1 MIATERLISTPT
13 VELPASRAASLRR
26 WNIGLGLVHAVQAV
40 AVLGLATAFALPVTA
55 TLNIFALNMWLQY
68 RRVESVEVVRL
79 RREGL
84 LHAQPGREVGAR
96 LAGVRGDT
104 GGLIP
109 SDASGHLSLHEAADL
124 LGVHYMTIYRR
135 VRLGILPARKIGGT
149 WMVDPADLERA
160 TTTPDRGRRRRGG
173 SHPRVSI
180 WQERLQA
187 RMLSGDVAGSWQV
200 IEAAMASGLEPGEIY
215 VRVLAPSLHA
225 IGALW
230 QSGGISVDQE
240 HLASSVATTLIGRLG
255 PRFVHPGRK
264 KGVVIVAMPPGERH
278 GLGVAMLADIL
289 TDAGYGVLNLGP
301 DTPNASLAAAMRD
314 AGPLAAVV
322 VSVVDIERRPAA
334 GRLLAAARRERPS
347 VPRLVGGNAVP
358 DERVALDLGA
368 DGWVADPRGLGDLI
382 EALRARA

>member
-1 MIATERLISTPT
+1 M
-13 VELPASRAASLRR
+13 
-26 WNIGLGLVHAVQAV
+26 
-40 AVLGLATAFALPVTA
+40 
-55 TLNIFALNMWLQY
+55 
-68 RRVESVEVVRL
+68 
-79 RREGL
+79 
-84 LHAQPGREVGAR
+84 
-96 LAGVRGDT
+96 
-104 GGLIP
+104 IP
-109 SDASGHLSLHEAADL
+109 SDASGHVSLHEAADI

-160 TTTPDRGRRRRGG
+160 TTTSDRGRRRRG

-180 WQERLQA
+180 WQARLQA

-215 VRVLAPSLHA
+215 VRVLTPSLHA

-230 QSGGISVDQE
+230 ASGGISVDQE
-240 HLASSVATTLIGRLG
+240 HLASGVAMTLIGRLG

-264 KGVVIVAMPPGERH
+264 KGVVVVAMPPGERH
-278 GLGVAMLADIL
+278 GLGVAMLADLL
-289 TDAGYGVLNLGP
+289 TDAGYDVLNLGP
-301 DTPNASLAAAMRD
+301 DTPNESLAAAIRD

-334 GRLLAAARRERPS
+334 RRLLAVARRERAS
-347 VPRLVGGNAVP
+347 VLRLVGGNAVP

-382 EALRARA
+382 EALKARA